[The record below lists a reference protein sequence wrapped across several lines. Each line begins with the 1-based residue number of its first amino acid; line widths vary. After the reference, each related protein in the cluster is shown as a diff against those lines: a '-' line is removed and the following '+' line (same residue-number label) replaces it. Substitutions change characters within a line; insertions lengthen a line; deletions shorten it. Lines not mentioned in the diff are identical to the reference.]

1 MSPPYNSSRTGWSP
15 IEMPRE
21 GHRTC
26 PRRGRGGPMGTD
38 TRQRVALIGHSLSLH
53 HIGEGPS
60 GLLRSLP
67 LTRARYKLA
76 AHARVLHASTPI

>member
-1 MSPPYNSSRTGWSP
+1 MHRQ
-15 IEMPRE
+15 

-26 PRRGRGGPMGTD
+26 PFRGRGGIVGTD
-38 TRQRVALIGHSLSLH
+38 TRQRVALIGHPLSLH
-53 HIGEGPS
+53 HIGEDPA

-76 AHARVLHASTPI
+76 ANARLHASTLL